1 MTILITG
8 GSKCGKSSAAE
19 NILSGFSGEKYYI
32 AAMEPYGEEA
42 LRAIARHR
50 EMRRGKG
57 FLTIER
63 PRDIC
68 GISLLENG
76 VPRCALLECLTTLCA
91 NEMFAPA
98 GISDPSE
105 KIISGIKK
113 LSAQVEKLVIVTN
126 EVAADGI
133 EYPAETMDYI
143 RIMSRLNSAAA
154 DLADTVIE
162 CVCGI
167 PLVLKGALT

>member
-32 AAMEPYGEEA
+32 AAMEPYCEEA

-63 PRDIC
+63 PRDIG
-68 GISLLENG
+68 GISLPENG

-91 NEMFAPA
+91 NEMFTPA

-143 RIMSRLNSAAA
+143 RIMSRLNSSAA

>member
-19 NILSGFSGEKYYI
+19 NILSGFSGKKYYI

-63 PRDIC
+63 PRDIG
-68 GISLLENG
+68 GISLPENG

-143 RIMSRLNSAAA
+143 RIMSRLNSNAA

>member
-63 PRDIC
+63 PRDIG
-68 GISLLENG
+68 GILLPENG
-76 VPRCALLECLTTLCA
+76 VSRCALLECLTTLCA

-167 PLVLKGALT
+167 PLVLKGAMT